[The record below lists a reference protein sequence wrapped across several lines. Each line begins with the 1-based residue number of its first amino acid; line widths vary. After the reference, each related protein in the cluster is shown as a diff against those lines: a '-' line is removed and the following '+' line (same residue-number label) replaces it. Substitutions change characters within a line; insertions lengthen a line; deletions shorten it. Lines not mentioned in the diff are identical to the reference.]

1 MIAEQIG
8 RLNIPSSHCRYIQK
22 AASELLLPAAQYS
35 GCQYLLNIKPRL
47 ASIPP
52 PPSESTTA
60 HAATATAAAAPLF
73 PDKNKIACE
82 YLLFLILIPF
92 LHTRHYISS
101 LGVKTL
107 IKILRNRG
115 ALFYCKR
122 LRPNN

>member
-1 MIAEQIG
+1 MTAEQIE
-8 RLNIPSSHCRYIQK
+8 RPDMLSSQWRHIQK
-22 AASELLLPAAQYS
+22 AFSELLVPAAQNS
-35 GCQYLLNIKPRL
+35 TGRPSPLHIKQRL

-60 HAATATAAAAPLF
+60 HAATAAPPPLF

-82 YLLFLILIPF
+82 YLLFFILIPF

-115 ALFYCKR
+115 AL
-122 LRPNN
+122 LL